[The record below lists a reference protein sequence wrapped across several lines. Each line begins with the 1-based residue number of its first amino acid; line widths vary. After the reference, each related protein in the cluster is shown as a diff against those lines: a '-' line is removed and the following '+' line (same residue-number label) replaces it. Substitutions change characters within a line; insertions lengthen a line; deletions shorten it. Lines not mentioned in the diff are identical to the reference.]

1 MRLQIHVLDDW
12 FKKRV
17 KPDKHD
23 WCVSIRFCTFTDLFV
38 IFVGEVLMNSRA
50 KIGEWPLALVHFAF
64 MRPLEHVFDGEI
76 LGTKM
81 SRLELRING
90 CE

>member
-1 MRLQIHVLDDW
+1 
-12 FKKRV
+12 
-17 KPDKHD
+17 
-23 WCVSIRFCTFTDLFV
+23 
-38 IFVGEVLMNSRA
+38 MNSRA
-50 KIGEWPLALVHFAF
+50 KIGEWPLALVHFSF